1 MPTKAIDYELLPYTE
16 DNLAYALSNDHVLP
30 PDVRKK
36 PHFCYFCEYL
46 GATRDGLAARIIVI
60 ENPYVSSS
68 FQADYADYYSRGF
81 ADYPRHCKRVHF
93 FSQEFDKP
101 ALEAAL
107 TDLSEAALWGSYL
120 GYIVIKPLP
129 ATPIG
134 ATVLKQY
141 GHGKTKHRH
150 YPVQRPYPLNLLGK
164 KLVVNTL
171 AFQEQDVNVSACAT
185 TALWMAFHKTASL
198 FQTPLPSP
206 YQITASTG
214 NLFNSTG
221 RVFPNKGLDL
231 YQVGKAIESVGLVS
245 ELRLYQPPTEMHK
258 LVMQEFQDLP
268 AEEQPTEAAVTEQCR
283 QAAEMQM
290 QEAKGLIYAY
300 LRMGLPIL
308 LFIQLEGLG
317 GHLVT
322 ITGYREAEAVPL
334 RSINISLLSDRIER
348 FYVHDD
354 QIGPFARIGFTHDG
368 RLETAWPDGGN
379 NWLNCRKAILD
390 AVSVPLIPDIRIEYE
405 QVYEKVALFD
415 QVLYGFLPDGED
427 LLWDVYLS
435 YSNTYKEELRKQRH
449 INYHH
454 LNRLLKTLL
463 PKYIWVARASLGGS
477 TLLEMV
483 FDATDLHTGF
493 YCQLINVFDPLR
505 SFLQG
510 LLKDPVAQEDFKAAP
525 SFDANYM
532 PLLLKDLDLLP

>member
-1 MPTKAIDYELLPYTE
+1 M
-16 DNLAYALSNDHVLP
+16 
-30 PDVRKK
+30 
-36 PHFCYFCEYL
+36 
-46 GATRDGLAARIIVI
+46 
-60 ENPYVSSS
+60 
-68 FQADYADYYSRGF
+68 
-81 ADYPRHCKRVHF
+81 
-93 FSQEFDKP
+93 
-101 ALEAAL
+101 
-107 TDLSEAALWGSYL
+107 
-120 GYIVIKPLP
+120 
-129 ATPIG
+129 
-134 ATVLKQY
+134 
-141 GHGKTKHRH
+141 
-150 YPVQRPYPLNLLGK
+150 QRPYTLNLLGK
-164 KLVVNTL
+164 QLTVNTL

-245 ELRLYQPPTEMHK
+245 ELRLYQPLAEIHQR
-258 LVMQEFQDLP
+258 VESQINALP
-268 AEEQPTEAAVTEQCR
+268 AKERPDPSALPELCR
-283 QAAEMQM
+283 QAAETQM
-290 QEAKGLIYAY
+290 QQAKGLIHAY
-300 LRMGLPIL
+300 LRMGLPVL
-308 LFIQLEGLG
+308 LFIQLEDLG

-334 RSINISLLSDRIER
+334 RSINISLVSDRIER

-354 QIGPFARIGFTHDG
+354 QIGPFARVGFTHDG
-368 RLETAWPDGGN
+368 RLETAWPNGT
-379 NWLNCRKAILD
+379 NWHNCKKAVLD

-415 QVLYGFLPDGED
+415 QALYSFMPEGQD

-435 YSNTYKEELRKQRH
+435 YSNSYKDELRSKRLS
-449 INYHH
+449 NFTH

-463 PKYIWVARASLGGS
+463 PKYVWVARASLNGI

-493 YCQLINVFDPLR
+493 YCQLINVFGQLR
-505 SFLQG
+505 EFLHD
-510 LLKDPVAQEDFKAAP
+510 LLKDPTAQADFEAAP
-525 SFDANYM
+525 SFDPRYM
-532 PLLLKDLDLLP
+532 PLLLKDLDLLQEPGSAAEKAI

>member
-1 MPTKAIDYELLPYTE
+1 MLTKSIGYELLPYTE
-16 DNLAYALSNDHVLP
+16 GNLAYALSNDYVLP
-30 PDVRKK
+30 SEVRKK
-36 PHFCYFCEYL
+36 HHFCYFCEYF
-46 GATRDGLAARIIVI
+46 GSTNDGLAARTILI
-60 ENPYVSSS
+60 EHPYVSSS

-81 ADYPRHCKRVHF
+81 ADYPRYCKRVHF
-93 FSQEFDKP
+93 FSQGFDQP

-107 TDLSEAALWGSYL
+107 TDLSQAALWHSYL

-134 ATVLKQY
+134 ATLLKPY
-141 GHGKTKHRH
+141 GNGLAKFRN
-150 YPVQRPYPLNLLGK
+150 YPVQRLYKLNLLGK
-164 KLVVNTL
+164 QLSVETL

-245 ELRLYQPPTEMHK
+245 ELRLYQPPSELHARALK
-258 LVMQEFQDLP
+258 QIQSLP
-268 AEEQPTEAAVTEQCR
+268 AEQQPDPSRWPELCR
-283 QAAEMQM
+283 QAAESQM
-290 QEAKGLIYAY
+290 QEAKGLIHAY

-308 LFIQLEGLG
+308 LFIQLENLG

-348 FYVHDD
+348 LYVHDD
-354 QIGPFARIGFTHDG
+354 QIGPFARVGFTHDG
-368 RLETAWPDGGN
+368 RLETAWPTGSD
-379 NWLNCRKAILD
+379 WQNCKKAVLD
-390 AVSVPLIPDIRIEYE
+390 AVSVPIIPDIRIEYE

-415 QVLYGFLPDGED
+415 QALHDFIPEGED
-427 LLWDVYLS
+427 LLWDIHLS

-449 INYHH
+449 SNYSH

-463 PKYIWVARASLGGS
+463 PKYIWVARASLGDS
-477 TLLEMV
+477 ILLEMV

-493 YCQLINVFDPLR
+493 YCQLINVFGPLR
-505 SFLQG
+505 GFLHN
-510 LLKDPVAQEDFKAAP
+510 LLEDPTRQADFEAAP
-525 SFDANYM
+525 SFDPRYL
-532 PLLLKDLDLLP
+532 PLLLRDLDLMH